1 MRTIGKSEMLDIV
14 EGATFLG
21 AGGGGSPVQGRRL
34 VESVTEIAPEIEV
47 VSPDEMPDDAHV
59 AVVAG
64 MGSPVA
70 ARDVPFIHAPVR
82 AFEALEN
89 VVGHSIPYVLPLEVG
104 GGNSIS
110 PMFVAARK
118 GIPLV
123 DGDGAGRAI
132 PELEMTTY
140 VIYGESLSPLAM
152 ANEASVSAVLYV
164 DDPRECEDVARAIT
178 TQLGMLAGFATHPM
192 TGTRMKE
199 VLIPHT
205 LTQAEEVGRALR
217 EAKAGGDDPVD
228 AVLAHM
234 QGRLLGKGRIT
245 EVVSETSGGFDK
257 GLVVVEDGLRV
268 DFKNES
274 MLARRGG
281 SPVAMVPDLICCLD
295 TGGQALT
302 NADMQEG
309 LEVAFVGLPADPKWR
324 TPQATQVFSHVLE
337 ALGYGGGYVPIEE
350 LVG

>member
-1 MRTIGKSEMLDIV
+1 
-14 EGATFLG
+14 
-21 AGGGGSPVQGRRL
+21 
-34 VESVTEIAPEIEV
+34 
-47 VSPDEMPDDAHV
+47 V

-82 AFEALEN
+82 AFEALES

-110 PMFVAARK
+110 PMFVAAKK

-164 DDPRECEDVARAIT
+164 EDPRECENVARAIT

-192 TGTRMKE
+192 TGRRMKE

-205 LTQAEEVGRALR
+205 LTQAEDVGRALR
-217 EAKAGGDDPVD
+217 EAKVGGDDPVD
-228 AVLAHM
+228 AVVAHM

-257 GLVVVEDGLRV
+257 GRVVVDDGLRV

-281 SPVAMVPDLICCLD
+281 SPVAMVPDLICCLE

-324 TPQATQVFSHVLE
+324 TPQATGVFSHVLE
-337 ALGYGGGYVPIEE
+337 GLGYREDYMPIEKLME
-350 LVG
+350 

>member
-82 AFEALEN
+82 AFEALED

-192 TGTRMKE
+192 TGRRMKE

-228 AVLAHM
+228 AVVAHM
-234 QGRLLGKGRIT
+234 KGRLLGKGRIT

-257 GLVVVEDGLRV
+257 GLVAVDDGLRV

-281 SPVAMVPDLICCLD
+281 SLVAMVPDLICCLD

-324 TPQATQVFSHVLE
+324 TPRATRVFSHVLE
-337 ALGYGGGYVPIEE
+337 ALGYGGDYVPIEE